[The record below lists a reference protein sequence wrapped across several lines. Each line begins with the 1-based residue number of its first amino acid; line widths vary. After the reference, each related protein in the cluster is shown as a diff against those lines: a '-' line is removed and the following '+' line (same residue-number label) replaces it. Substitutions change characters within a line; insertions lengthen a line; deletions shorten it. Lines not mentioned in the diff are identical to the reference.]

1 MRRMGAGS
9 AGPLPDL
16 STVPAARG
24 GWDIWFW
31 PLITAPPS
39 CMSMHQVD
47 NEATEFNSKA
57 LPLSVAGGKMLGVKA
72 KPVPL

>member
-24 GWDIWFW
+24 GWEIWFC

-39 CMSMHQVD
+39 CI
-47 NEATEFNSKA
+47 ATQE
-57 LPLSVAGGKMLGVKA
+57 VGKLDA
-72 KPVPL
+72 